1 MNGGKILK
9 ISSFCSPKKQ
19 YQQRHS
25 SQKQVS
31 ISVLQSK
38 VRRRNVEEY
47 DDYSTVFTDDIGLL
61 FSLQVFNGALCR
73 LSNPDAIGGSSV
85 IVQLRMLPESDTY
98 FSTSIQV
105 ELPHLFIPIL
115 TATSIGL
122 HDFFCHDQK
131 QTAIIEKLNDD
142 ECHPLHATSIK
153 VMEMCNPPSD
163 FIPSFHYI
171 FAREDSS
178 IYMSLDK
185 ERENAKFLSLQRYFL
200 LSESKFGRLLTK
212 GSIIAV
218 LDEDPLV
225 SVRFYKIHSITV
237 DVNSDIL
244 FALITSKSDI
254 NVLSNSSE
262 SAYTIPRFPNR
273 DFVKSFMMGNTIN
286 IPPDVGSSYP
296 GLVTSL
302 LGIELVKI
310 PLDSSTLPNMIHVTR
325 DGNSMEFHSIL
336 DDVAKTGKIH
346 SSFEVIFCKLI
357 EWC

>member
-9 ISSFCSPKKQ
+9 ISSFCSPKKR
-19 YQQRHS
+19 YQQRYS

-38 VRRRNVEEY
+38 VRRRHFEEY

-61 FSLQVFNGALCR
+61 FSLQVFDGALCR
-73 LSNPDAIGGSSV
+73 LSNPDGNGGSSV

-98 FSTSIQV
+98 ISTSDQ
-105 ELPHLFIPIL
+105 EDHPHLFIPIL

-122 HDFFCHDQK
+122 HEVFCYDQK
-131 QTAIIEKLNDD
+131 HTAIIEKLNDD

-153 VMEMCNPPSD
+153 VMEICNPPSD

-171 FAREDSS
+171 FAHEDSS
-178 IYMSLDK
+178 ICMSLDE
-185 ERENAKFLSLQRYFL
+185 ERENAKFLSLQRHFL
-200 LSESKFGRLLTK
+200 QSESKFGRLLTK
-212 GSIIAV
+212 GSTIAV

-237 DVNSDIL
+237 DGDSNIL
-244 FALITSKSDI
+244 YAWVTSKSDI
-254 NVLSNSSE
+254 HLLTNSSE
-262 SAYTIPRFPNR
+262 SSWSISRFPNR
-273 DFVKSFMMGNTIN
+273 DFVKSFMKGNAIN
-286 IPPDVGSSYP
+286 IPSNVRSSYP

-302 LGIELVKI
+302 LGIELVKV
-310 PLDSSTLPNMIHVTR
+310 PLDSSTLPNMIHVIR
-325 DGNSMEFHSIL
+325 DGNTIEFNSIL

-346 SSFEVIFCKLI
+346 SLF
-357 EWC
+357 